1 MAESPSVNKDRVL
14 SCSVYCNGTKLK
26 DTYSLVSATVRLELN
41 RIGKATLKF
50 NAGNMDKQTFDESD
64 DSLFKPG
71 NTIRL
76 DAGGVNKEE
85 TLFEGIIIGLRILA
99 DKDFR
104 SCMVVECR
112 NNTYS
117 ATQGRKNRIFEKKND
132 NDIIKE
138 SVKQIGVEFDDIVTA
153 EMAGAYKPSDKGFHL
168 SQKRLGLTAA
178 DILHAGFG
186 FKYDITPG
194 SRLGYETCWVNRQGE
209 PRPLNVWETFMVG
222 DLKTLAQ
229 LIKLAAIEE
238 KEGK

>member
-104 SCMVVECR
+104 SC
-112 NNTYS
+112 
-117 ATQGRKNRIFEKKND
+117 
-132 NDIIKE
+132 
-138 SVKQIGVEFDDIVTA
+138 
-153 EMAGAYKPSDKGFHL
+153 
-168 SQKRLGLTAA
+168 
-178 DILHAGFG
+178 
-186 FKYDITPG
+186 
-194 SRLGYETCWVNRQGE
+194 
-209 PRPLNVWETFMVG
+209 
-222 DLKTLAQ
+222 
-229 LIKLAAIEE
+229 
-238 KEGK
+238 

>member
-1 MAESPSVNKDRVL
+1 MSRLVTLKEGQTLSALCYEVYGDPLLVGQVARFNNLNGYRNIPAGMEILLPMLKKSIRIWQNHPSVNKDRVL

-99 DKDFR
+99 GKDFR

-117 ATQGRKNRIFEKKND
+117 GNAGTQ
-132 NDIIKE
+132 
-138 SVKQIGVEFDDIVTA
+138 
-153 EMAGAYKPSDKGFHL
+153 KPHL
-168 SQKRLGLTAA
+168 R
-178 DILHAGFG
+178 
-186 FKYDITPG
+186 
-194 SRLGYETCWVNRQGE
+194 EEERQ
-209 PRPLNVWETFMVG
+209 
-222 DLKTLAQ
+222 
-229 LIKLAAIEE
+229 
-238 KEGK
+238 